1 MLELDYEENP
11 LEAISKSL
19 HLEQYDTT
27 EKPSAL
33 LKNAFNQRIKTLEKL
48 LQNGSLSERTRQEY
62 LTEISILKD

>member
-11 LEAISKSL
+11 LEAISRSL
-19 HLEQYDTT
+19 HLEQYVTT

-33 LKNAFNQRIKTLEKL
+33 LKNAFKLRTKTLEKL
-48 LQNGSLSERTRQEY
+48 LKNENLSEQTRQEY